1 MACYLRIWG
10 KFDPEVITQGLDLP
24 INEAWREGELSSK
37 GHVYEESLVQIRL
50 SGTGLHE
57 YQKQFAEAENFLR
70 THREAI
76 AFLTKRDDTLESILD
91 FGMAQPPHPAYYRR
105 IPTSLVEIAAA
116 LRLAIELSFYACS
129 NDPPTPAQEN
139 AAQALHEP
147 GTSPSPLPP

>member
-10 KFDPEVITQGLDLP
+10 KFDPDVITQGLNLP
-24 INEAWREGELSSK
+24 IHESWREGTPGSR
-37 GHVYEESLVQIRL
+37 GGFYEDSGIQLRV
-50 SGTGLHE
+50 SGTGLHD
-57 YQKQFAEAENFLR
+57 YQRQFAEAESFLR

-91 FGMAQPPHPAYYRR
+91 FGMAQAPHPAYYRR

-129 NDPPTPAQEN
+129 DDPSTPAQGN
-139 AAQALHEP
+139 AAEAPH
-147 GTSPSPLPP
+147 